1 MNKSLLRQ
9 DGVADSD
16 TSLDTQSSTV
26 TFKKG
31 KAIDFGKLA
40 KAVDSAGF
48 KAAEI
53 KIWARGTV
61 ERSDGQLA
69 LKVSGTGQTL
79 LLKGDAADLRT
90 GQEVRVVGNV
100 EFDKKPSILIV
111 ERVEK

>member
-26 TFKKG
+26 TFKRG

-48 KAAEI
+48 KASEI

-69 LKVSGTGQTL
+69 LKVSGSNQVL
-79 LLKGDAADLRT
+79 PLKGEAANFKP
-90 GQEVRVVGNV
+90 GEEVRVVGNV
-100 EFDKKPSILIV
+100 EFDKKPSTLIV

>member
-9 DGVADSD
+9 DGVADSN
-16 TSLDTQSSTV
+16 TSLETQSSIV

-31 KAIDFGKLA
+31 QVVDFGKLA

-48 KAAEI
+48 KASEI

-61 ERSDGQLA
+61 NQSSGKFSLT
-69 LKVSGTGQTL
+69 VSGSNQTL
-79 LLKGDAADLRT
+79 PLKGKVAELKT
-90 GQEVRVVGNV
+90 GEEVMVAGNV
-100 EFDKKPSILIV
+100 EFDKKPPTLIV

>member
-9 DGVADSD
+9 DGVANSD
-16 TSLDTQSSTV
+16 TSLETQSSTV

-53 KIWARGTV
+53 KVWAKGIV
-61 ERSDGQLA
+61 EEADG
-69 LKVSGTGQTL
+69 KVSLRVSGSNQIL
-79 LLKGDAADLRT
+79 PLKGDAAKLKA
-90 GQEVRVVGNV
+90 GEEVVVVGNV
-100 EFDKKPSILIV
+100 EFDKKPSTLIV

>member
-1 MNKSLLRQ
+1 M
-9 DGVADSD
+9 ADSD

-61 ERSDGQLA
+61 EKSDGQVF
-69 LKVSGTGQTL
+69 LKVSGSNQTL
-79 LLKGDAADLRT
+79 PLKG
-90 GQEVRVVGNV
+90 EVAKIKAGEEVTVVGKV
-100 EFDKKPSILIV
+100 EFDKKPASLVI
-111 ERVEK
+111 ENVEK